1 MKLLQGL
8 FVLFLCSQNING
20 NIDIDV
26 DIYNQNDSQNFSI
39 KSLERFSL
47 KDHIFSDLTSGII
60 PKKKDPIYLNLSLA
74 IRAFNNIDQ
83 IDGSITMNIW
93 LRYFWIDPYIKW
105 DPKKWGNITT
115 ITLDTNP
122 DSDNFIWTPDI
133 FLYNTAE
140 KPMEELYHTKANI
153 YNDGRIFW
161 SRPGLIKSTC
171 TFDMTYFPYDQQKCF
186 LKFGSWSYDSNE
198 IYLGNAE
205 TPIDISNYQR
215 HDEWDLVDFNSTKN
229 VVKYECCEHP
239 YHDIKFSY
247 TLRRRPNYYNLNVVV
262 PTFATAILIVM
273 SLLIPINSGE
283 RVSFAVTI
291 LLSIIVFLLI
301 VSDNLPRSDTEP
313 LLSRMIIGL
322 IYYSLIVLIFTIL
335 LSYVHYYLQDLKENN
350 KTHSEFIDNF
360 LNTLGLCSSKKKK
373 EEEPE
378 RNNINRSTSY
388 QDVVNILESNVIQ
401 RPNINNLQETTNDND
416 DDNENEQEKQNSKK
430 KEENNLDKCINLVSK
445 IEKIFMVFFLLAF
458 IIYCSI
464 VFSEVPS
471 Y

>member
-1 MKLLQGL
+1 MRLLTGL
-8 FVLFLCSQNING
+8 FVLFFSIQNING
-20 NIDIDV
+20 NIDNVIDINV
-26 DIYNQNDSQNFSI
+26 KNVSI
-39 KSLERFSL
+39 KSLERFGL
-47 KDHIFSDLTSGII
+47 KDHIFADLTYGII

-93 LRYFWIDPYIKW
+93 LRYFWIDPYIRW
-105 DPKKWGNITT
+105 NPEKWGNITS

-122 DSDNFIWTPDI
+122 DASNFIWTPDI

-140 KPMEELYHTKANI
+140 KPMEELYYTKANI

-171 TFDMTYFPYDQQKCF
+171 TFDMTYFPYDQQKCC

-198 IYLGNAE
+198 IYLGEVNS
-205 TPIDISNYQR
+205 PIDITNYQR
-215 HDEWDLVDFNSTKN
+215 HDEWDLVEFNSTKN
-229 VVKYECCEHP
+229 VVKYECCEYP
-239 YHDIKFSY
+239 YHDIEFSY
-247 TLRRRPNYYNLNVVV
+247 TIRRRPNYYNLNVVV

-322 IYYSLIVLIFTIL
+322 IYIIIFKTSKTTIKHTVNLLIISLN
-335 LSYVHYYLQDLKENN
+335 Y
-350 KTHSEFIDNF
+350 
-360 LNTLGLCSSKKKK
+360 
-373 EEEPE
+373 
-378 RNNINRSTSY
+378 
-388 QDVVNILESNVIQ
+388 
-401 RPNINNLQETTNDND
+401 
-416 DDNENEQEKQNSKK
+416 
-430 KEENNLDKCINLVSK
+430 
-445 IEKIFMVFFLLAF
+445 
-458 IIYCSI
+458 
-464 VFSEVPS
+464 
-471 Y
+471 